1 MFEQFNSK
9 NVVIINKK
17 GEITYFTKENLLVY
31 DLMLE
36 NTIGRKLTT
45 LYKNLDNS
53 NSSMISAVKTGKS
66 YFNLKQGLKTQQD
79 NFVYQ
84 VGSTYP
90 LIEDDKIIGAIEF
103 SDILDENGFRTLL
116 CKTLDKDRTYNENG
130 TLYSVNDII
139 TRNSRMIEIKEK
151 IINASKSESI
161 VLIQGHTGTGKE
173 LVAHSIHN
181 CSNRRNGPF
190 ISQNCGAIPENL
202 LESIL
207 FGSTKGS
214 FTSAED
220 KPGLFELAKGG
231 TLFLDEINSLSTF
244 SQVKILKA
252 IEEKRIRRLG
262 GTKEIPVDIRII
274 VALNEDPEKMMIDGR
289 MRDDLYYRLS
299 VVQIN
304 LPDLIE
310 RKDDI
315 ELLSNYF
322 IDLYN
327 REFGL
332 NVKMISNELL
342 SVFHQYHWPG
352 NIRELR
358 NVIEGSFNNIP
369 LNELTVKDIPKRI
382 LTGNKNNIA
391 KLLDNPDYDLKSHLE
406 NYEKDIILK
415 AYDAH
420 QDNLTS
426 AARSL
431 KISKQLLRYKLDKY
445 GR

>member
-1 MFEQFNSK
+1 MFENFNSK
-9 NVVIINKK
+9 NVVIINNK
-17 GEITYFTKENLLVY
+17 GEITYFTKENLTVY

-36 NTIGRKLTT
+36 NTIGRKLTS
-45 LYKNLDNS
+45 LYKNLDNN

-66 YFNLKQGLKTQQD
+66 YLNLKQGLKTQQD
-79 NFVYQ
+79 NLVYQ
-84 VGSTYP
+84 IGSTYP
-90 LIEDDKIIGAIEF
+90 LLEDNRIIGAIEF
-103 SDILDENGFRTLL
+103 SDILDEEGFRRLL
-116 CKTLDKDRTYNENG
+116 CKTMDKDKTYKRNG
-130 TLYSVNDII
+130 TLYTINDII
-139 TRNSRMIEIKEK
+139 TRNNRMIEIKEK
-151 IINASKSESI
+151 IFNASKSESI
-161 VLIQGHTGTGKE
+161 VLIQGRTGTGKE

-181 CSNRRNGPF
+181 CSNRANGPF
-190 ISQNCGAIPENL
+190 VSQNCGAIPENL
-202 LESIL
+202 LESML
-207 FGSTKGS
+207 FGTTKGS

-244 SQVKILKA
+244 SQIKILKV

-262 GTKEIPVDIRII
+262 GTSEIPVDIRIV
-274 VALNEDPEKMMIDGR
+274 VALNEDPEKMMQDGR

-299 VVQIN
+299 VVQIV
-304 LPDLIE
+304 LPDLIH

-327 REFGL
+327 REFGF

-342 SVFHQYHWPG
+342 SVFHDYHWPG
-352 NIRELR
+352 NIRELK
-358 NVIEGSFNNIP
+358 NVIEGSFNNIA
-369 LNELTVKDIPKRI
+369 LNELTIKDIPKRI
-382 LTGNKNNIA
+382 LAGGKANIA
-391 KLLDNPDYDLKSHLE
+391 KSIDNSDYDLKSHLE

-415 AYDAH
+415 AYKAH

-445 GR
+445 GK